1 MRTSLSSAAMATY
14 DSAAQ
19 SDILEV
25 EQLLA
30 RYAVGMTK
38 DDVDAVMDVFTPDGT
53 YSAFGDTY
61 SLADFPTLV
70 AAAPKGLFMVG
81 TPALAL
87 AGAAGPG
94 TGAHPPSFLAPH
106 AHASRVGGSTE
117 PPTPPA

>member
-38 DDVDAVMDVFTPDGT
+38 DDVDAVMDVFTTDGT

-61 SLADFPTLV
+61 SLAEFPTLV
-70 AAAPKGLFMVG
+70 AEAPKGLFMVG
-81 TPALAL
+81 TQALEL
-87 AGAAGPG
+87 DGAAG
-94 TGAHPPSFLAPH
+94 TGKIGRAHDCTPVTNAPL
-106 AHASRVGGSTE
+106 V
-117 PPTPPA
+117 

>member
-30 RYAVGMTK
+30 RHAVGMTK
-38 DDVDAVMDVFTPDGT
+38 DDDDAVMDVFTPDGT
-53 YSAFGDTY
+53 YSAFGDTN
-61 SLADFPTLV
+61 SLAAFPTLV

-81 TPALAL
+81 TPALAPEV
-87 AGAAGPG
+87 AAGTG
-94 TGAHPPSFLAPH
+94 TGAHPPC
-106 AHASRVGGSTE
+106 STAQPNHH
-117 PPTPPA
+117 PPTPRYPHTP

>member
-81 TPALAL
+81 TPALEL
-87 AGAAGPG
+87 AR
-94 TGAHPPSFLAPH
+94 SEER
-106 AHASRVGGSTE
+106 RVGKECVSTCRSRWS
-117 PPTPPA
+117 PYH

>member
-70 AAAPKGLFMVG
+70 AAAPTGLFMVG
-81 TPALAL
+81 TPALEL
-87 AGAAGPG
+87 AGAAGKIG
-94 TGAHPPSFLAPH
+94 RAH
-106 AHASRVGGSTE
+106 VC
-117 PPTPPA
+117 TPV